1 MGRRLLL
8 SALVATL
15 ALAACSTSDGSDSG
29 TVSAASTDVTT
40 TDIIAETTPDD
51 TTVDIVSDTTTDG
64 DNNDEPDA
72 ESEPGAASSES
83 DGSSTTFEV
92 DVWADN
98 WMAVY
103 INGELI
109 GEDSVPITTERSFNA
124 ETFTFEASVP
134 FTVAIEAK
142 DFKETDSGLEYIG
155 QQNQQMGDGGI
166 IAQITDLSTGQ
177 IVTGT
182 DSDWATLVVH
192 QAPLNTDCEDDPDP
206 DSTCEFLI
214 VETPVGW
221 TSADF
226 DDSSWQNATEWSA
239 TDVSPKDGYD
249 EINWDSSAQ
258 LVWGTD
264 LEVDNT
270 VLFRFT
276 VS

>member
-1 MGRRLLL
+1 
-8 SALVATL
+8 
-15 ALAACSTSDGSDSG
+15 
-29 TVSAASTDVTT
+29 
-40 TDIIAETTPDD
+40 
-51 TTVDIVSDTTTDG
+51 
-64 DNNDEPDA
+64 
-72 ESEPGAASSES
+72 
-83 DGSSTTFEV
+83 
-92 DVWADN
+92 
-98 WMAVY
+98 MAVY

-124 ETFTFEASVP
+124 ETFTFEESVP

-182 DSDWATLVVH
+182 DSNWATLVVH

-214 VETPVGW
+214 VETPAGW

>member
-1 MGRRLLL
+1 MGERLLL

-239 TDVSPKDGYD
+239 TEVSPKDGYD